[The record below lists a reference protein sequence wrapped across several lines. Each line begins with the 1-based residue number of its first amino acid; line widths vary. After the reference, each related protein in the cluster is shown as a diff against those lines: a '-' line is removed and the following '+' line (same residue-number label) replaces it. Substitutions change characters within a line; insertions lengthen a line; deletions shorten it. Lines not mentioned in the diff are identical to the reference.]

1 MGISEDISFDKKN
14 SLRVDKKNEYSAGIT
29 KTIKELGK
37 ARSIN
42 ISSYV
47 FCKKDNTSHL
57 VVSVE
62 NESKTLFRDDLYI
75 PEKVSENDLWK
86 AITMKAILPENLP
99 ETSIMKIYFWNP
111 SESPIYIDSLNV
123 TLK

>member
-1 MGISEDISFDKKN
+1 MFFAE
-14 SLRVDKKNEYSAGIT
+14 
-29 KTIKELGK
+29 
-37 ARSIN
+37 
-42 ISSYV
+42 
-47 FCKKDNTSHL
+47 NTSHL

-75 PEKVSENDLWK
+75 PEKIGENDLWK

-111 SESPIYIDSLNV
+111 SESPIYIDSLNI